1 MGKNVALY
9 IKRLFKYV
17 IGGEPKKI
25 ITADIKY
32 LSPANRLKDRK
43 IVITGGSRGIGLA
56 MARKFVEE
64 GASVLITGRDAD
76 VLKAVSQEVGCEY
89 QVLDL
94 MDIDSFDDFLNN
106 AEKKLGPIDSLVNN
120 AGVSLHEKSFFD
132 ITKDTF
138 DIQINTNL
146 RGPLFLTQA
155 FVRRLKERNLSGNIL
170 FVSSET
176 GFTMDIRPY
185 GYTKAAINSMVQG
198 LAYSLAKDGIRV
210 NAVAPGITAT
220 EMTGFSQS
228 DNLYLKKNMTERVY
242 LPEEVAESACFLLS
256 DVSNCISGQILVCN
270 NGRTINSRVK
280 K

>member
-1 MGKNVALY
+1 MGKKISLY

-43 IVITGGSRGIGLA
+43 LVITGGSRGIGLA

-76 VLKAVSQEVGCEY
+76 VLKAVSQEIGCEY
-89 QVLDL
+89 LVLDL
-94 MDIDSFDDFLNN
+94 LDIDSFDGFLDN
-106 AEKKLGPIDSLVNN
+106 AEKKLGQIDGLVNN

-132 ITKDTF
+132 ITKETF
-138 DIQINTNL
+138 DLQIDTNF

-155 FVRRLKERNLSGNIL
+155 FVRRLKERNLPGNIL

-176 GFTMDIRPY
+176 GITMDIRPY

-220 EMTGFSQS
+220 EMTGFNQNE
-228 DNLYLKKNMTERVY
+228 NLYLKKNMTERVY
-242 LPEEVAESACFLLS
+242 LPGEVAETACFLLS
-256 DVSNCISGQILVCN
+256 DASSCISGQILVCN

>member
-9 IKRLFKYV
+9 IKRLLKHV

-25 ITADIKY
+25 ITADIRY

-43 IVITGGSRGIGLA
+43 LVITGGSRGIGLA

-76 VLKAVSQEVGCEY
+76 VLKAVSHEVGCEY
-89 QVLDL
+89 QVLNL
-94 MDIDSFDDFLNN
+94 MDIDSFDDFLDN

-132 ITKDTF
+132 ITKETF
-138 DIQINTNL
+138 DIQINTNF

-155 FVRRLKERNLSGNIL
+155 FVRRLKERNIPGNIL

-228 DNLYLKKNMTERVY
+228 ENLYLKKNMTGRVY
-242 LPEEVAESACFLLS
+242 LPEEVAEAACFLLS